1 MFSDECLEYGRTD
14 LSEGIDVNKNK
25 GLRECIICHYWF
37 FLEVNFKFQPKVCDV
52 CHNLKQKVTSFNDVA
67 IVSVK
72 ENDYRIDF
80 WYMRKA
86 E

>member
-1 MFSDECLEYGRTD
+1 MFSDECLEYGRID

-25 GLRECIICHYWF
+25 GFHKCIICHYWF

-52 CHNLKQKVTSFNDVA
+52 CHNLKQKATSFNDVA

>member
-52 CHNLKQKVTSFNDVA
+52 CHNLRQKATSFNDVA